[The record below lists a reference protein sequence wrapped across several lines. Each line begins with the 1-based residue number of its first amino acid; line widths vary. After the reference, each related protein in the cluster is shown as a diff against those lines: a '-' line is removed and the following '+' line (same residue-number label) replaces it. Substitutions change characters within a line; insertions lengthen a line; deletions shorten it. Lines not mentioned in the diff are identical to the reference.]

1 MNVMMPCALCRKSYN
16 SRTHQRLEN
25 LMLSTRNTTDSVIKL
40 VDFGCAEIYKG
51 QYNMQKNK
59 TRSSVANTPAY
70 SPPEAFSKWQG
81 PLHPSFDMFS
91 MGLIL
96 YIMLTGRHPY
106 DLSGTST
113 DEEIELRIKT
123 EKAPLRDLPM
133 TAHLS
138 DSAIELMEKLLDKRP
153 QSRMTAMDMLDHPW
167 VKGLTAETRKM
178 EGSDTK
184 LSQFRKFK
192 SRLEVKLFADW
203 VSSATGDDAN
213 AKSGLVEREFKKF
226 DTQGKGY
233 LTAKDLGTL
242 TGKGEHLSDD
252 DKGKA
257 APLSLSE
264 FTDLISDHMMNKY
277 YPEGYKVYKEGSKG
291 DTIYFIN
298 SGTVEISTKA
308 GFKTTLSQGQFFG
321 EGALLS
327 STGRRNA
334 AVKCVTPV
342 HVIAISKEYFTKY
355 MAAGGSETNMN
366 LQELTRSRDRDQAF
380 QMLRRQKNLP
390 ERDLSGGDVLF
401 SYGED
406 GKSLFVVD
414 EGAIRIVAKN
424 GKHVLTVKAGA
435 ICGEHSVIMKQ
446 PRNVTAVCASDKC
459 KVREMAAK
467 DFYAI
472 YNNSSPSMQQ
482 SLRQFCLRRDFQK
495 AIVDLLGTDFGTS
508 EDELHKVF
516 DLVDSETSGEIE
528 MKEVKGLIRR
538 IYPHLLDDDPLFTE
552 VLRSLD
558 IDNSNTVKWE
568 EFKKVFLSNK
578 STNQS
583 P

>member
-1 MNVMMPCALCRKSYN
+1 M
-16 SRTHQRLEN
+16 
-25 LMLSTRNTTDSVIKL
+25 TDSVIKL
-40 VDFGCAEIYKG
+40 VVFGCAEIYKG
-51 QYNMQKNK
+51 QSSIHKNM
-59 TRSSVANTPAY
+59 TRSRVVNTPAY

-96 YIMLTGRHPY
+96 YIMI
-106 DLSGTST
+106 SGTST
-113 DEEIELRIKT
+113 DEEIEQRIKT
-123 EKAPLRDLPM
+123 EKASLRDSFM
-133 TAHLS
+133 TAHFS

-153 QSRMTAMDMLDHPW
+153 QQRMTAMDMLEHPW

-178 EGSDTK
+178 EGSDMK
-184 LSQFRKFK
+184 LSQFRGFK

-203 VSSATGDDAN
+203 VSIATGDDAN
-213 AKSGLVEREFKKF
+213 AKSGLVERVFKKF

-233 LTAKDLGTL
+233 LTAKDLGKNL
-242 TGKGEHLSDD
+242 TEKGKNLCDD

-277 YPEGYKVYKEGSKG
+277 YREGYEIYKEGSKG
-291 DTIYFIN
+291 EYTYFIN

-334 AVKCVTPV
+334 SVKCVTPV
-342 HVIAISKEYFTKY
+342 HVIAISREYFKKY
-355 MAAGGSETNMN
+355 VTEGGSKISMN

-380 QMLRRQKNLP
+380 QMLRHHKNLL
-390 ERDLSGGDVLF
+390 ERDLSGCDVLF

-406 GKSLFVVD
+406 GTSLFIVD
-414 EGAIRIVAKN
+414 EGEIMIVAKN

-435 ICGEHSVIMKQ
+435 ICGEHSVITKQ

-459 KVREMAAK
+459 KVREMAANE
-467 DFYAI
+467 FYAI
-472 YNNSSPSMQQ
+472 FNSSLSMKQ
-482 SLRQFCLRRDFQK
+482 SFRQFCLRRDFQK
-495 AIVDLLGTDFGTS
+495 AIVDQLGRDFGTS
-508 EDELHKVF
+508 EDELHKVL

-528 MKEVKGLIRR
+528 MKEVNGMIKR
-538 IYPHLLDDDPLFTE
+538 IHPHLPDDEPLFNE

-558 IDNSNTVKWE
+558 IDNSNSVNWNE
-568 EFKKVFLSNK
+568 SKKVFLSNSSTKK
-578 STNQS
+578 S